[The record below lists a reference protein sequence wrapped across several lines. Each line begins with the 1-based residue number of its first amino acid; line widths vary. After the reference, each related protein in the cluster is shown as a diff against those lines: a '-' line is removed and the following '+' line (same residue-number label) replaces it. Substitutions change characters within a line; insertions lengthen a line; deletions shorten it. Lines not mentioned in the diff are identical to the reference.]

1 LFDFAMNFNKQ
12 FNLKLVMALQ
22 VGDKI
27 PDYLGVDQNEKKIY
41 SSNFKGKKLIL
52 YFYPK
57 DNTPGCTSEACSF
70 RDNYAELRRRNFEII
85 GISTDDI
92 LSHQKFIL
100 KNNLPFTLIT
110 DTDHRLGELFG
121 TFKEKKRF
129 GRKYFGIE
137 RTTFIIDENGI
148 ITHIIPQEEIDT
160 KKHAQQILERVGGEE
175 K

>member
-1 LFDFAMNFNKQ
+1 
-12 FNLKLVMALQ
+12 MALQ

-27 PDYLGVDQNEKKIY
+27 PDYLGVDQNEKKIF

-85 GISTDDI
+85 GVSTDDI

-110 DTDHRLGELFG
+110 DADHQLGELFG

-160 KKHAQQILERVGGEE
+160 QKHAQQILERVGGEE

>member
-1 LFDFAMNFNKQ
+1 MNFNKQ

-57 DNTPGCTSEACSF
+57 DNTSGCTSEACSF

-85 GISTDDI
+85 GVSTDDI

-110 DTDHRLGELFG
+110 DTDHRLGEVFG

-160 KKHAQQILERVGGEE
+160 KKHAEQILERVGDEE

>member
-1 LFDFAMNFNKQ
+1 MNFNKQ

>member
-1 LFDFAMNFNKQ
+1 
-12 FNLKLVMALQ
+12 MALQ

-100 KNNLPFTLIT
+100 KNNLPFTLIA
-110 DTDHRLGELFG
+110 DTDHQLGELFG

-160 KKHAQQILERVGGEE
+160 KKHAQQILERVGGEG